1 MGIMDTRYPAYIVKT
16 GRDGRLI
23 NQLRRLEPDRKKGI
37 IVRQESGFGL
47 FGEIER
53 TIRPKEIICLKK
65 GQSSRSGIC
74 AEDDLYICVIDDADK
89 ETVFRF
95 TMNVHWSAM
104 RKYLEKYIKRQPGK
118 IHKET
123 LKNKKD

>member
-47 FGEIER
+47 FREIER

-104 RKYLEKYIKRQPGK
+104 RKYLEKYIKR
-118 IHKET
+118 H
-123 LKNKKD
+123 

>member
-53 TIRPKEIICLKK
+53 MIRPKEITCLKK

-104 RKYLEKYIKRQPGK
+104 RKYLEKYIKR
-118 IHKET
+118 H
-123 LKNKKD
+123 

>member
-53 TIRPKEIICLKK
+53 TIRPKEITCLKK

-74 AEDDLYICVIDDADK
+74 AEDERGQRNGVSFYHECP
-89 ETVFRF
+89 
-95 TMNVHWSAM
+95 
-104 RKYLEKYIKRQPGK
+104 LERNAKIPGK

>member
-47 FGEIER
+47 FGEIE
-53 TIRPKEIICLKK
+53 
-65 GQSSRSGIC
+65 
-74 AEDDLYICVIDDADK
+74 ADDPAKRD
-89 ETVFRF
+89 
-95 TMNVHWSAM
+95 
-104 RKYLEKYIKRQPGK
+104 YLPEKRAVQPVRHLRGG
-118 IHKET
+118 
-123 LKNKKD
+123 

>member
-23 NQLRRLEPDRKKGI
+23 NQLRRL
-37 IVRQESGFGL
+37 L

-104 RKYLEKYIKRQPGK
+104 RKYLEKYIKR
-118 IHKET
+118 H
-123 LKNKKD
+123 